1 MAAYSRQIAS
11 SLAALLL
18 AFCHLAAACA
28 ESGASALAP
37 DVMRRYEFG
46 YIGVSLRY
54 GYELLDAAL
63 ERSGA
68 RYGAYRVEP
77 VLIEMSIARLQREVV
92 KGDLV
97 NVVVRATNSRREIDE
112 ELIPIEI
119 PLDKGLNGYR
129 VTIIRASDQDRL
141 ARLGDIAGFRQLR
154 IGIGEQWN
162 DVPGGQVDRPFG
174 ANGSSFS
181 VALPFVG
188 REQQANRSR
197 RAT

>member
-141 ARLGDIAGFRQLR
+141 ARLGDIAGVRQLR

>member
-1 MAAYSRQIAS
+1 
-11 SLAALLL
+11 
-18 AFCHLAAACA
+18 
-28 ESGASALAP
+28 
-37 DVMRRYEFG
+37 MRRYEFG

-141 ARLGDIAGFRQLR
+141 ARLGDIAGVRQLR